1 MIQEKQ
7 LKFATCVPMFMDLTD
22 YCNYSL
28 QDVIIHLESE
38 LFKKGMGLDVKDF
51 ELPVADSIKSDD

>member
-1 MIQEKQ
+1 
-7 LKFATCVPMFMDLTD
+7 MFMDLTD
-22 YCNYSL
+22 YCKYSL